1 MAIPTLVP
9 YVGLLLLL
17 IIYILGLVVSVR
29 AFLRCR
35 KRGYLLIGAWFAFA
49 VFQMTVLPV
58 IMHQRERLT
67 TPVERAEDKNEL
79 VDVASE
85 NEVRNTMLYYL
96 VMSVVN
102 GLSLL
107 LLVSGLWL
115 IARREDPLAKTQ
127 GMEGERPR
135 EP

>member
-1 MAIPTLVP
+1 MVIPTLIY

-17 IIYILGLVVSVR
+17 IIYLLGLVVSVR

-49 VFQMTVLPV
+49 VFQMTVLPA
-58 IMHQRERLT
+58 IMHQREQVKA
-67 TPVERAEDKNEL
+67 PVEHVEDKNEL
-79 VDVASE
+79 VGVASE
-85 NEVRNTMLYYL
+85 NNVRNIVLYHS

-102 GLSLL
+102 GFSLV

-115 IARREDPLAKTQ
+115 IARRETPLAET
-127 GMEGERPR
+127 
-135 EP
+135 